1 MASDRLS
8 ELQLAVV
15 QALWQL
21 GEGGVSEVQAAIEQ
35 QAKGR
40 KLAPT
45 TVATILRRLEAQ
57 GWVSHREQGR
67 NFVYR
72 AAKSRERATDK
83 ILSRIT
89 DSLFGGDVPA
99 LVSHLLESKK
109 IEKREIDEI
118 RRLLADRER
127 RLK

>member
-15 QALWQL
+15 QALWQV
-21 GEGGVSEVQAAIEQ
+21 GEGGVSDVQAALEQ
-35 QAKGR
+35 QGR

-45 TVATILRRLEAQ
+45 TVATILRRLEGQ
-57 GWVSHREQGR
+57 GWVTHREQGR

-83 ILSRIT
+83 ILTRIT